1 MLLHWQKQHSII
13 EVSVMNNHI
22 RIIKKTLYYLGSNP
36 KIILRNRDKLKQPS
50 CSLLTWGKGKT
61 TKHQDLNQLAIKP
74 SRKHWWQM
82 MEISS
87 TLFCFRP
94 RSWSP
99 RAYSHLKIL
108 PKTQEELLSTAPP
121 YFFATRHLKFWCF
134 LPSAWS
140 FASHKSHLRRGGR
153 TWYPE
158 CNWNYAGVK
167 ILKN

>member
-50 CSLLTWGKGKT
+50 CSLRHEGKEKLQNIKTWTNWQSSFLANIDGKWWKSLQLFSVSDHGV
-61 TKHQDLNQLAIKP
+61 DLPEPTAISKSCQRP
-74 SRKHWWQM
+74 KRNFWARHLH
-82 MEISS
+82 ISS
-87 TLFCFRP
+87 PT
-94 RSWSP
+94 
-99 RAYSHLKIL
+99 
-108 PKTQEELLSTAPP
+108 T
-121 YFFATRHLKFWCF
+121 LKFWCF

-140 FASHKSHLRRGGR
+140 FDSHKSHLRRGGR

-158 CNWNYAGVK
+158 CNWNYAGAK
-167 ILKN
+167 TLKN